1 MSVTGESP
9 PGGIGAL
16 MTEQFLLG
24 TGFQDMPGIENRDG
38 IGAGSGR
45 GAMRDYQ
52 RCGVSVSKIGYRN
65 VKYTGGQ

>member
-1 MSVTGESP
+1 
-9 PGGIGAL
+9 

-45 GAMRDYQ
+45 GAMRDDQ